1 MQFTIQNTGKT
12 SVKNKYVVYC
22 VYISDFLECNKS
34 EHEKL
39 LGLIRLKAIGIACV
53 MLIVFMSSCCCYLIT
68 EITLQQNILEQISN
82 INQNFWEVAQFT
94 YFQHTHTHTHTR
106 CFYGLRELSI
116 GVMVFIL
123 YKLYV
128 LLPYT
133 YPPPKLSPHRIL
145 CISTFPPKKHS
156 V

>member
-94 YFQHTHTHTHTR
+94 YFQHTHTHTHTLFLWFTGTLHR
-106 CFYGLRELSI
+106 RNVFYTVQTVCAITLH
-116 GVMVFIL
+116 
-123 YKLYV
+123 
-128 LLPYT
+128 LP
-133 YPPPKLSPHRIL
+133 
-145 CISTFPPKKHS
+145 ST
-156 V
+156 

>member
-94 YFQHTHTHTHTR
+94 YFQHTHTHTHTLFLWFTGTLHR
-106 CFYGLRELSI
+106 RNGFYTVQTVCAITLH
-116 GVMVFIL
+116 
-123 YKLYV
+123 
-128 LLPYT
+128 LP
-133 YPPPKLSPHRIL
+133 
-145 CISTFPPKKHS
+145 ST
-156 V
+156 